1 MGTSTVDVME
11 DFDPATSFA
20 AQIAEHYDDA
30 PRGDEAASTALL
42 AELARGGRA
51 LEFAI
56 GTGRVALPLTARG
69 VEVSGIELSA
79 DMVAQ
84 LRARPGGEQIPVTVG
99 DMSTEVVPG
108 RFALVYLVFNTVFN
122 LLSQDA
128 QVRCFEN
135 AARHLD
141 QDGVFLVEAA
151 PPWAWTPR
159 AERTRAEWVNRDGVG
174 LDVSRYDPVTQVLE
188 TNHVS
193 ITAEGN
199 RFFPIVLRLAHPAE
213 LDLMARLAGLKLTDR
228 WGGWHRQPFTG
239 DSKQHVSV
247 YARA

>member
-1 MGTSTVDVME
+1 MD

-20 AQIAEHYDDA
+20 GQIAEHYDDA
-30 PRGDEAASTALL
+30 PRGDEAACTALL
-42 AELARGGRA
+42 AELAHGGPA

-56 GTGRVALPLTARG
+56 GTGRVALPLASRG
-69 VEVSGIELSA
+69 VQVSGIELSA

-84 LRARPGGEQIPVTVG
+84 LRARPGGAQVPVVLG
-99 DMSTEVVPG
+99 DMTTEVVPG

-141 QDGVFLVEAA
+141 DDGVFLVEAA
-151 PPWAWTPR
+151 SPWAWTPR
-159 AERTRAEWVNRDGVG
+159 GERTRAEWVTQDGVG
-174 LDVSRYDPVTQVLE
+174 LDVSRYDPVTQLLE

-193 ITAEGN
+193 ITEQGN
-199 RFFPIVLRLAHPAE
+199 RFFPIVLRLAYPAE
-213 LDLMARLAGLKLTDR
+213 LDLMARLAGLKLVDR
-228 WGGWHRQPFTG
+228 WGGWHRQPFTA
-239 DSKQHVSV
+239 DSVQHVSV
-247 YARA
+247 YARS